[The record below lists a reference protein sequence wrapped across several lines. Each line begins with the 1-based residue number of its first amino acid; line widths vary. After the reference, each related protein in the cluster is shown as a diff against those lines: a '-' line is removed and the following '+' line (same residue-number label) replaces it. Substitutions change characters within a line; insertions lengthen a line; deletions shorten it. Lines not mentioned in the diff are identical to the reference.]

1 MAQGYISAIKEKDTK
16 AGKMYDFVIDGRNIG
31 AGKFPPKGF
40 AAGDYVNY
48 EMKENGNFLNLVSG
62 SMSKAPVPAGVE
74 APKAAPA
81 VSSGGGGSG
90 GWDERQAVIS
100 RQAALNSALTF
111 VNLLASQDALPMPA
125 KVTKDKKSDL
135 LQSILYEYAA
145 QFHKLSTG
153 VDMEFPE
160 ASAKDL
166 SPSEEDENWQE

>member
-1 MAQGYISAIKEKDTK
+1 
-16 AGKMYDFVIDGRNIG
+16 MYDFVIDGKKYG

-48 EMKENGNFLNLVSG
+48 EGVQKGNFLNLAPG
-62 SMSKAPVPAGVE
+62 SMSKATPPAGVA

-81 VSSGGGGSG
+81 SPGGG

-100 RQAALNSALTF
+100 RQAALNTALTF
-111 VNLLASQDALPMPA
+111 LNLLASQDALPMPTKA
-125 KVTKDKKSDL
+125 AKDKKADL
-135 LQSILYEYAA
+135 FQEMLYEYAA

-166 SPSEEDENWQE
+166 SSSEEDENWQE